1 MKSLLMISVF
11 FVGTFFASMG
21 FSAEMSGDDVLKK
34 SENYRGFNE
43 PFSMTVKIE
52 NFQGKVANE
61 STTFSVMVKSNTTSL
76 AEQTEPSAARGRK
89 LLMIE
94 NDMWLHTPDI
104 KKAIRISLEQKL
116 TGETANGDVAKTNF
130 YGDYEAKI
138 IEKNDQHIKMDMT
151 AKVSGTTYKK
161 IIYYVNAK
169 TFAPM
174 KAEFLAVSGKLLK
187 TAVYGKIKNMSGKEM
202 VTEVLIADG
211 LQKSKTSRLTYVK
224 MKKEKL
230 DDSLFNRSSL

>member
-1 MKSLLMISVF
+1 MKSHLIYLLF
-11 FVGTFFASMG
+11 FG
-21 FSAEMSGDDVLKK
+21 FSISSVQSNATEKTGDQILRQ

-43 PFSMTVKIE
+43 PFTMSVKIE
-52 NFQGKVANE
+52 NFQGKE
-61 STTFSVMVKSNTTSL
+61 KKETTAFNVMIKSNSTSL

-116 TGETANGDVAKTNF
+116 TGETANGDIAKTNF

-138 IEKNDQHIKMDMT
+138 IEKNDQHIKMEMDS
-151 AKVSGTTYKK
+151 KVEGTTYKK
-161 IIYYVNAK
+161 IMYYVHPK
-169 TFAPM
+169 TYVPM

-187 TAVYGKIKNMSGKEM
+187 TAVYGKIKKMSGKDL
-202 VTEVLIADG
+202 VTEIIIADG
-211 LQKSKTSRLTYVK
+211 LQKNKISRLTYLNF
-224 MKKEKL
+224 KKQKL
-230 DDSLFNRSSL
+230 DDSLFNRSAL